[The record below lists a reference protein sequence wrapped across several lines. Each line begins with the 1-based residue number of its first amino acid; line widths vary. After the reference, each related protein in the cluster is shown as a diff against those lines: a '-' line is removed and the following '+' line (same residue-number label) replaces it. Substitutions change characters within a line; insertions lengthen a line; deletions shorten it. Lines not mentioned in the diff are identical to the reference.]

1 MASLGRVARLL
12 PGLLPLLVLASCTA
26 TAVSAPATV
35 NPAPEQPRVLPTA
48 AAVDLRITFAETYG
62 GNVALWVAEA
72 AGLFQKQQL
81 AVAIERQPETTALSA
96 LAAGSL
102 DVMVGAAAPAVLAAA
117 NGQDLRFVAGLVNQ
131 YPYRLMVAPEV
142 QGRDDLGGKR
152 LGVGRGG
159 SVSEAATR
167 LALRLLR
174 LEPGTDVTLLQIG
187 SPAERLAALENGAIQ
202 GAAVVPPDSVELAS
216 LGFHEVLDLTSLDA
230 DAPVNQVVVA
240 ARLVREQPRAVDR
253 LVRALMEA
261 TALARRDRELTRR
274 VLAQHLGTSDPV
286 ALDATY
292 NLFVLQL
299 AQRAPY
305 PAVLRDLLREIADGQ
320 PRVAA
325 LDPAV
330 LVDRS
335 FVQQAVDAGL
345 LIQLYGEER
354 AAGAAN
360 PRR

>member
-1 MASLGRVARLL
+1 MASVDRVGRIL
-12 PGLLPLLVLASCTA
+12 PGLFPLLVLVSCTA
-26 TAVSAPATV
+26 TAVSAPAAV
-35 NPAPEQPRVLPTA
+35 NPAPLQARSAPSS
-48 AAVDLRITFAETYG
+48 AAVDLRIAFTEISG
-62 GNVALWVAEA
+62 GNVALLVAEA

-81 AVAIERQPETTALSA
+81 AVTVDRQLDTAALSA
-96 LAAGSL
+96 LATGGL
-102 DVMVGAAAPAVLAAA
+102 DVVVGPAAPAVLAAA
-117 NGQDLRFVAGLVNQ
+117 DGQDLRFIAGLVNQ
-131 YPYRLMVAPEV
+131 YPYRLMVSPEV
-142 QGRDDLGGKR
+142 QGLADFRGKR
-152 LGVGRGG
+152 LGIGRSG

-174 LEPGTDVTLLQIG
+174 LEAGTDVTLLQIG

-230 DAPVNQVVVA
+230 DAPVNQVVVT
-240 ARLVREQPRAVDR
+240 ARLVREEPRAVDR

-261 TALARRDRELTRR
+261 TALARRDRELTKR
-274 VLAQHLGTSDPV
+274 VLAQHLGTSDPL

-292 NLFVLQL
+292 DLFVQQL

-305 PAVLRDLLREIADGQ
+305 PAALRDLLRELADGH
-320 PRVAA
+320 PRAAA

-335 FVQQAVDAGL
+335 FVQQAVDAGV

-354 AAGAAN
+354 A
-360 PRR
+360 PSVRR

>member
-1 MASLGRVARLL
+1 MVSLDRVGRVLL
-12 PGLLPLLVLASCTA
+12 GLFPLLLLVSCTA
-26 TAVSAPATV
+26 TAVSAPAAV
-35 NPAPEQPRVLPTA
+35 NPAPRLARTA
-48 AAVDLRITFAETYG
+48 PSSAAVDLRIAFTETSG

-72 AGLFQKQQL
+72 AGLFQQHQL
-81 AVAIERQPETTALSA
+81 AVTVDRQLDTAALSA
-96 LAAGSL
+96 LATGGL
-102 DVMVGAAAPAVLAAA
+102 DVVVGAAAPAVLAAA
-117 NGQDLRFVAGLVNQ
+117 EGQDLRFVAGLVNQ

-142 QGRDDLGGKR
+142 QGLADLRGKR
-152 LGVGRGG
+152 LGIGRSG
-159 SVSEAATR
+159 SASETATR

-216 LGFHEVLDLTSLDA
+216 LGFHELLDLTSLDA
-230 DAPVNQVVVA
+230 DAPVNQVVVT
-240 ARLVREQPRAVDR
+240 ARLVREEPRAVDR

-261 TALARRDRELTRR
+261 TSLARRDRELTTR
-274 VLAQHLGTSDPV
+274 VLAQHLGTSDPL

-292 NLFVLQL
+292 DLFVQHL

-305 PAVLRDLLREIADGQ
+305 PAPLRDLLRELADSH
-320 PRVAA
+320 PRTTA

-335 FVQQAVDAGL
+335 FVQQAVDAGA
-345 LIQLYGEER
+345 LIQLYGEDR
-354 AAGAAN
+354 A
-360 PRR
+360 PSVRR